1 MGRPARLTDTE
12 AAERL
17 ATLPEWARSGDT
29 LTRTF
34 TFKGFPEA
42 VAFVDRIVAPAEA
55 LDHHPDLDLRYNR
68 VIVTLSTHS
77 AGGLTRLDFELADTI
92 SRL

>member
-1 MGRPARLTDTE
+1 MGRPARLTDAE
-12 AAERL
+12 ATERL
-17 ATLPEWARSGDT
+17 ATLPGWTRTGDT
-29 LTRTF
+29 IARTF

-55 LDHHPDLDLRYNR
+55 LDHHPDLDVRYNR

-77 AGGLTRLDFELADTI
+77 AGGLTRVDFELATTI
-92 SRL
+92 AGL